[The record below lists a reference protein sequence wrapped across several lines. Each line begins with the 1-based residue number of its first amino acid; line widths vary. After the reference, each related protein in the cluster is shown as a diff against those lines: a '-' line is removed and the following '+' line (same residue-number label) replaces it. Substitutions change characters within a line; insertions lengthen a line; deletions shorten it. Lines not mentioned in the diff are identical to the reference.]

1 MPIRDL
7 RRGAEGVRLSP
18 LRPAAAADA
27 TFMALQPI
35 PRKGAG
41 RGEFKCPRPNPER
54 GKRVTVAENLR
65 VIDSGIDALNAHDW
79 VRFVGLH
86 AESITDV
93 NPATPE
99 PIRGRDALREYY
111 EQFNRAFPDL
121 RTRKDG
127 SFGQGDWV
135 CLETTSSGTHKGPL
149 LGPGGHAIP
158 ATGNSFRMKV
168 AGVFKLERRQIT
180 EVHEYFD
187 LAGFMAQLGL
197 GSK

>member
-41 RGEFKCPRPNPER
+41 RGEFKCPRPNPEG

-93 NPATPE
+93 NPATPSASIMSNSIGRFRTFE
-99 PIRGRDALREYY
+99 HAKTGASAKATGCAWRPRVRGRTKDRCSVPADTQSLR
-111 EQFNRAFPDL
+111 RATP
-121 RTRKDG
+121 
-127 SFGQGDWV
+127 S
-135 CLETTSSGTHKGPL
+135 
-149 LGPGGHAIP
+149 A
-158 ATGNSFRMKV
+158 
-168 AGVFKLERRQIT
+168 
-180 EVHEYFD
+180 
-187 LAGFMAQLGL
+187 
-197 GSK
+197 